1 MSIIYNTDK
10 FYDMMTNEERE
21 FISSYNFN
29 TSDLTSLNVINASDP
44 ENSEVVLI
52 RTVKFKTT
60 KYFNS
65 STTKY
70 YRHNLNSIKT
80 YIRDKKIEKIL
91 Q

>member
-52 RTVKFKTT
+52 RTTP
-60 KYFNS
+60 
-65 STTKY
+65 KY

-80 YIRDKKIEKIL
+80 YIRDKKIENIL